1 MKKILILLIL
11 ASVSLAPVFAQNNST
26 KKADKLF
33 DRLEYVKAAEEY
45 LKLANNG
52 SNDYHVIS
60 RLADAYYNIF
70 NPREAEK
77 WYSKIINQDPDAE
90 IIFRYSQMLKANGK
104 YKESNIWMSK
114 FSEMKAYDTR
124 AIAFRNTPNYID
136 KIIKKGK
143 RFNVQNL
150 EDVNTPSSDFGAFRY
165 ANALYL
171 TSGRKQKGSQNKK
184 YNNYTSD
191 EEYVLDVFKYDVIND
206 VYLNE
211 TPFEAINT
219 KYHEGVIAFSP
230 SGDTMYF
237 ARETYYSKSYYKD
250 SIVKNGS
257 TNKQISVINLFRAT
271 KCDKK
276 EITWKNNGNC
286 NFKKG
291 WDITAVEFNS
301 AYFSIKNPAISC
313 DGNTLYFSSDMPG
326 GFGNYD
332 IYKSAI
338 NEDGSLS
345 DPINLGQKINTEE
358 QEVFP
363 HMCCDNTLY
372 FSSNGHLGLGGLDV
386 FYSKNID
393 EKWSN
398 VRNVGIPVNSN
409 SDDFAF
415 KMGEGCTNG
424 FVSSNRSGGL
434 GGDDIYAIKKIK
446 PLCDILLESI
456 IVDSKTKIPVESA
469 LTSVSDDT
477 GIINNSKETNT
488 NGIVEYIFEC
498 EDEIQFMVSKDGYES
513 KMIDIKLLDVDPPV
527 LKIMLDPIEEIIVE
541 EQIILN
547 PIFFEFDK
555 SNITNQAAFELDK
568 LVAVMKKYPNMVV
581 RAESHTDN
589 RGPASYNKL
598 LSERRAKSTA
608 QYIISKGIEDTRI
621 SGIGKGEEDP
631 EIDCSSGCSKDKH
644 AMNRRS
650 EFIIVSR

>member
-1 MKKILILLIL
+1 MKKILTLLIITSL
-11 ASVSLAPVFAQNNST
+11 SLAPILAQNNST

-33 DRLEYVKAAEEY
+33 DRLEYVKAAQEY
-45 LKLANNG
+45 QKLAEK
-52 SNDYHVIS
+52 SPDSYVIS

-70 NPREAEK
+70 NTKDAEK
-77 WYSKIINQDPDAE
+77 WYAKIINEDPGAE
-90 IIFRYSQMLKANGK
+90 IIFRYAEMLKANGK
-104 YKESNIWMSK
+104 YKESNVWMSK
-114 FSEMKAYDTR
+114 FSEMKPYDTR
-124 AIAFRNTPNYID
+124 AIAFRNTPNYLD

-150 EDVNTPSSDFGAFRY
+150 KDINTISSDFGAFTFD
-165 ANALYL
+165 NALYL

-206 VYLNE
+206 VYINE
-211 TPFEAINT
+211 TPLEAINT

-257 TNKQISVINLFRAT
+257 TTEQVSVINLYRAT
-271 KCDKK
+271 RCTKK

-286 NFKKG
+286 NFNKG
-291 WDITAVEFNS
+291 WNVTELEINS
-301 AYFSIKNPAISC
+301 AYYSMKNPALSC
-313 DGNTLYFSSDMPG
+313 DGKSLYFSSDMPG

-332 IYKSAI
+332 IYKSEI
-338 NEDGSLS
+338 KDDGSLGE
-345 DPINLGQKINTEE
+345 PINLGQKINTEE

-386 FYSKNID
+386 FYSKNVD
-393 EKWSN
+393 GKWSN

-415 KMGEGCTNG
+415 KMGDDCTNG
-424 FVSSNRSGGL
+424 FVSSNRAGGV
-434 GGDDIYAIKKIK
+434 GSDDVYAVKKIK

-456 IVDSKTKIPVESA
+456 VVDAKTDLPIDA
-469 LTSVSDDT
+469 AFTSVKDNT
-477 GIINNSKETNT
+477 GIINNSKETSEE
-488 NGIVEYIFEC
+488 GLVDYMFEC
-498 EDEIQFMVSKDGYES
+498 EDEIQLLVSKEGYES
-513 KMIDIKLLDVDPPV
+513 KMIDIKLLDIDPPL
-527 LKIMLDPIEEIIVE
+527 LKIKLDPIEELIVE
-541 EQIILN
+541 EKIVLN
-547 PIFFEFDK
+547 PIYFEFDK
-555 SNITNQAAFELDK
+555 ANITNQAAFELDK
-568 LVAVMKKYPNMVV
+568 LVSIMKKYPKMII
-581 RAESHTDN
+581 RAESHTDS

-608 QYIISKGIEDTRI
+608 QYVISKGIDENRI
-621 SGIGKGEEDP
+621 SGFGMGEEDP
-631 EIDCSSGCSKDKH
+631 EIDCSSGCSKDEH
-644 AMNRRS
+644 AKNRRS